1 MPFLSAESLSA
12 FFAGRRRFHLA
23 WVFVLLLIASATR
36 RPSAVGIAVV
46 FLGAV
51 LRIYASGFLRKEAA
65 LAVGGPYAF
74 TRNPLYL
81 GSFVMGIGAAM
92 SVSALSLALL
102 MTLVFF
108 LNHHFVIDFEERKL
122 PTLFGS
128 RYDEYRRLVPRFLPT
143 ILPPSRAQ
151 LLRVNADPAAYRFSA
166 ALAWH
171 NKAYESLAIF
181 LGIVLGLIGIIMVKQ
196 SLGLL

>member
-1 MPFLSAESLSA
+1 MPILSMESLSA

-36 RPSAVGIAVV
+36 SPSAVGTTVV
-46 FLGAV
+46 FLGAA

-81 GSFVMGIGAAM
+81 GSFVMGIGAAI

-102 MTLVFF
+102 LTLVFF

-122 PTLFGS
+122 PTLFGP

-143 ILPPSRAQ
+143 VRPPSRAQ
-151 LLRVNADPAAYRFSA
+151 LTQVNADPAAYRFSA
-166 ALAWH
+166 GLAWR
-171 NKAYESLAIF
+171 NKAYESVAIF
-181 LGIVLGLIGIIMVKQ
+181 LGIVFGLMGIVMLKRSV
-196 SLGLL
+196 GLL